1 MGSAAAGP
9 CLDLEPAGGRRLS
22 RQASWTAI
30 SAPRPQPL
38 SLRHPHSVAREPLG
52 VGRIE
57 IKNAEHVGEG
67 TDQCFGCLSLLL
79 ANERQFLL
87 RTRLNASDAL
97 AEHLRQVVAS
107 LDLLTSHQ

>member
-38 SLRHPHSVAREPLG
+38 SLRHPHSVAREPRYPGSNWLTG
-52 VGRIE
+52 SQHQV
-57 IKNAEHVGEG
+57 NA
-67 TDQCFGCLSLLL
+67 TL
-79 ANERQFLL
+79 ATRTVPRQGYRNNPLFHA
-87 RTRLNASDAL
+87 RAIADAPPAL
-97 AEHLRQVVAS
+97 HPEPDTLK
-107 LDLLTSHQ
+107 TT